1 MANSNSFHFFSHCHH
16 RHRAIPWQSLHVQ
29 RHNGQGKPDI
39 LGDKI
44 PFQDLQSPE
53 DLPRQYS
60 LEICNI
66 GADIVGCLISTILKS
81 LSDPT
86 ERWTK
91 SSIDSISPA
100 QILFSASAGRI
111 SQIFKGD
118 FGLWGM
124 FETTLHTFLFMMRR
138 QSPEPLPLFK
148 GPITRARVRELQ
160 NLVSRL
166 WRRQEDQIGLG
177 LGPLEDKW
185 FSFTQ

>member
-1 MANSNSFHFFSHCHH
+1 MANSNSFHFISHCHH

-29 RHNGQGKPDI
+29 RHNGQGKPNI

-118 FGLWGM
+118 FGLWGILYDE
-124 FETTLHTFLFMMRR
+124 ET
-138 QSPEPLPLFK
+138 QPPEPPPLFK

-166 WRRQEDQIGLG
+166 WRRQEDQIRLG

-185 FSFTQ
+185 ISFTQLDLEA